1 VAALPSSVVRR
12 LPLLVLIAVA
22 LTACG
27 GSKHASTTST
37 STTTADTPAEFV
49 SAANN
54 VCIAADRRIFKIGRL
69 SRDPKGWART
79 AAAAHTAVTEMQRI
93 TPPPA
98 RADAFQQMLRYAK
111 ALVLTIQNVHDALVK
126 SDLDTAAAAQLA
138 AGKIQDKV
146 HTAAKAVGLTFC
158 QQPLTNWPA

>member
-1 VAALPSSVVRR
+1 MRR
-12 LPLLVLIAVA
+12 LSLLVLLAVA
-22 LTACG
+22 ATACG
-27 GSKHASTTST
+27 GSKNASTTST
-37 STTTADTPAEFV
+37 STAGSPAEFV
-49 SAANN
+49 SAGNK

-79 AAAAHTAVTEMQRI
+79 AVAARTAVTEMKRI
-93 TPPPA
+93 VPPPR
-98 RADAFQQMLRYAK
+98 RAAAFRLMIRYAN
-111 ALVLTIQNVHDALVK
+111 ALVLSIQEVHDSLVK
-126 SDLDTAAAAQLA
+126 SDLDTAAAAQFA